1 MFWLSDDG
9 VGSWI
14 SADTFTVGFHFYH
27 YPLLLSTMS
36 TTTMS
41 DSVEGSR
48 KRHTNPSDVLST
60 EHTVVLRSIIQNL
73 VVKWA
78 DEVRELYT
86 VYDVSTSLHNMLS
99 QQAQTFYSTFAGTNE
114 RQ

>member
-1 MFWLSDDG
+1 MMELE
-9 VGSWI
+9 VGSALI
-14 SADTFTVGFHFYH
+14 LTVGFHFYH

-86 VYDVSTSLHNMLS
+86 VYVSTSLHNMLS